1 MAEQRK
7 LTLQMTGARR
17 IKILLAG
24 LALVP
29 AVAVAS
35 PADGEPQAD
44 ARLAA
49 GKQLTMARD
58 KGNCLACH
66 VIADGELPGTL
77 GPPLLYMQQRF
88 PDRAQLRAQIWDATA
103 RNPDTVMPPFG
114 RHRILSEAEIDLIVD
129 YIHSL

>member
-1 MAEQRK
+1 M
-7 LTLQMTGARR
+7 LTGLMLAPAMV
-17 IKILLAG
+17 LAG
-24 LALVP
+24 P
-29 AVAVAS
+29 AV
-35 PADGEPQAD
+35 GEAPTD
-44 ARLAA
+44 PRLAA
-49 GKQLTMARD
+49 GKQLAMARD

-66 VIADGELPGTL
+66 AFADGELPGTL

-88 PDRAQLRAQIWDATA
+88 PDRAQLRAQIWDPTA